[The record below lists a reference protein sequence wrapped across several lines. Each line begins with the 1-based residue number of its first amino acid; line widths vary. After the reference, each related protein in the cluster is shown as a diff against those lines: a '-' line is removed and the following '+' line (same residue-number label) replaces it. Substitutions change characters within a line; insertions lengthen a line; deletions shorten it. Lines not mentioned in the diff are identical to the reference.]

1 MAIKTNVESITIHT
15 DPLSFTAGLE
25 VLSGSTVQTFNSDL
39 SEYEPDRSLAPLVL
53 MPFANAYDPENDST
67 FSGTISSAEWY
78 EGAPDATG
86 SNKIAE
92 GTDYEIG
99 DGTAEGFPEYALKV
113 KKNVPVE
120 SPMEI
125 YAVAW
130 FNDTRTGKTV
140 KFEASVKV
148 YSHRYD
154 SFSYNLKLTDQ
165 GEKWMINP
173 LDEVANYNGEWLH
186 TVTAQLYKGTEAVAD
201 ANAAYW
207 WDILDNGTW
216 RSVTDDDIDLFL
228 DCKDSSGNYVKTLKF
243 DARMITEESFRCRAA
258 YYEGTRPSAPTSG
271 MMQVTT
277 TVKVQMPEKMT
288 FDIKQ
293 TKGAKV
299 KTDLSTPV
307 GFELVASTNK
317 GPITDSQYGLLR
329 IVWMAKSAKSGSTAK
344 EIGEGRTISFTPN
357 NIGMEAGYDVAVYAE
372 VYLYSVHAL
381 IVDDGA
387 YVQDA
392 QGNLLIEEQFV

>member
-15 DPLSFTAGLE
+15 DPLSFTAGIE

-39 SEYEPDRSLAPLVL
+39 AEYEPDRSLAPLVL
-53 MPFANAYDPENDST
+53 MPFANAYDPENDRT
-67 FSGTISSAEWY
+67 FVGTISSAEWY

-86 SNKIAE
+86 SNKISE
-92 GTDYEIG
+92 GADYEIG
-99 DGTAEGFPEYALKV
+99 DGTEDGFPKYALKV
-113 KKNVPVE
+113 KKNVNVE
-120 SPMEI
+120 SPVEI

-130 FNDTRTGKTV
+130 FNDTRTGKAV

-148 YSHRYD
+148 YSLRYD

-173 LDEVANYNGEWLH
+173 LDEVAEADGTWLH

-201 ANAAYW
+201 ANAVYW
-207 WDILDNGTW
+207 WDILENGTW
-216 RSVTDDDIDLFL
+216 RAVTDDDIDIFL

-271 MMQVTT
+271 MLQVTT

-288 FDIKQ
+288 FETRQ
-293 TKGAKV
+293 TKGVKV
-299 KTDLSTPV
+299 RTDLSTEV

-317 GPITDSQYGLLR
+317 SPISDEDYGLLDIR
-329 IVWMAKSAKSGSTAK
+329 WMAKSAKAGSAAK
-344 EIGEGRTISFTPN
+344 EVGRGRTVSFVPSN
-357 NIGMEAGYDVAVYAE
+357 EGMAAGYDVSVYAE

-381 IVDDGA
+381 IVEDGA
-387 YVQDA
+387 YVQDD
-392 QGNLLIEEQFV
+392 GKLVIEKVFV

>member
-15 DPLSFTAGLE
+15 DPLSFTAGVE
-25 VLSGSTVQTFNSDL
+25 VLSGSTVQTYNSDL
-39 SEYEPDRSLAPLVL
+39 AEYEPDRSLAPLVL
-53 MPFANAYDPENDST
+53 MPFANAYDPENGST

-99 DGTAEGFPEYALKV
+99 DGTEDGFPAYALKV
-113 KKNVPVE
+113 KKNVSVE

-125 YAVAW
+125 YVVAW

-148 YSHRYD
+148 YSLRYD
-154 SFSYNLKLTDQ
+154 SYSYNLKLTDQ

-173 LDEVANYNGEWLH
+173 LDEVAEDDGTWLH

-207 WDILDNGTW
+207 WDILENGTW
-216 RSVTDDDIDLFL
+216 RAVTDEDIDIFL

-258 YYEGTRPSAPTSG
+258 YYEGTRPNAPTSG
-271 MMQVTT
+271 MLQVTT

-288 FDIKQ
+288 FETRQ
-293 TKGAKV
+293 TKGVKV
-299 KTDLSTPV
+299 RTDLSTEV

-317 GPITDSQYGLLR
+317 APIADEDYGLLDIR
-329 IVWMAKSAKSGSTAK
+329 WMAKSAKAGSTAK
-344 EIGEGRTISFTPN
+344 EVGSGRTVSFVPSN
-357 NIGMEAGYDVAVYAE
+357 EGMAAGYDVAVYAE

-381 IVDDGA
+381 IVEDGA
-387 YVQDA
+387 YVQDD
-392 QGNLLIEEQFV
+392 GKLVIEKVFV